1 MKIKK
6 VEIEGFRAY
15 KYKKDGTFDF
25 TNESGEPSNFVAI
38 YAPNG
43 FGKSSFYDAVEWAF
57 TDNLERY
64 TNSHDKKNNELAAKG
79 TKRLQVPQK
88 ILRNTEVL
96 DDVPTHVSVI
106 TTTKKFERKL
116 KKPRSN
122 SSDLTFKATKKSEDV
137 EVYKRVILSQDAID
151 RFLREAKPQER
162 YDLFMGFFGG
172 SAETLRQEMTLLI
185 NENES
190 KIVTLLAERSRIES
204 QLNNPVDSRIFED
217 FNTLAAAL
225 NSQGEAIVFVDENF
239 DTHAEHQI
247 LLSIVTRTQ
256 ALNAERA
263 ATQQRHAALL
273 LQLSGLPGFKR
284 NLELLPQ
291 QNSYVNSLSKGFQDS
306 VKYQQ
311 LTAAHSRGLTE
322 WQSISDELKVL
333 EEVVAQVPSFIADE
347 EVRVQSVGQLPAL
360 TAEKNRLTAE
370 LKTAETSAVGTKKSI
385 ADLDQRA
392 LDLQSLIATSPA
404 IYSEIAANEAG
415 LIGLKVD
422 LSDKLTSLQLT
433 VAERDAVA
441 SQLNKIPS
449 LPITVDTLLY
459 GDTSYL
465 GLPDDFIVKIQ
476 VAHEELAALRLHDQ
490 SIKTTQVA
498 LTQQMEAVES
508 LVSLGISYLSKWP
521 SAKCP
526 LCRLPH
532 PTSDALIAAV
542 KNNDLLTLVA
552 KQNAQELENIAL
564 RIQSLSAEID
574 SHVGEAQKK
583 HSEHL
588 SSLRQKLNDFSSRV
602 TELESQRTRIAASV
616 DTAERTLKTL
626 KARVWDVD
634 SQELRKRVDAELAVA
649 SERRPFLAQQLA
661 SVEHSVTSLRNQ
673 IQILE
678 NQILGLVNLIHEIT
692 NKTSYEKVKAFISKE
707 AVAEFRT
714 LALICDR
721 KKAELTTRINELG
734 EQLVQLLGECN
745 ELQSIMNSEGNW
757 IDFAVLASN
766 KDEAVRHLNDT
777 QAAITTFVQTVDRLV
792 GKPLGKDPDLIERE
806 INELTPEL
814 LRRDNVLAAKIQS
827 FDLLAEQLKAFKPY
841 FDGLKLRDQL
851 KVVEHDLSLHRLVES
866 KLKAE
871 RESVVSKLKERVK
884 EFFFTDLINTIYSKI
899 DPHPSFKTVQFIV
912 DFESYEKPG
921 LNIVLQDE
929 RGDIISP
936 MLYFSAAQLNI
947 LSLSVFLANALHAT
961 DKSGAPLDV
970 IMIDDPIQ
978 SMDSIN
984 VLATIDLL
992 RNVSERFN
1000 KQIIISTHDENF
1012 FGLLKRKIPTDVFNS
1027 KFLQLESFG
1036 VVGQG

>member
-57 TDNLERY
+57 TNNLDRY
-64 TNSHDKKNNELAAKG
+64 TNSHNKKNNELAAKG
-79 TKRLQVPQK
+79 TKQLQVPQK

-116 KKPRSN
+116 QMPRSN
-122 SSDLTFKATKKSEDV
+122 SSDLSFKATKKSENVD
-137 EVYKRVILSQDAID
+137 VYKRVILSQDAID

-162 YDLFMGFFGG
+162 YDLFMSSFGG

-185 NENES
+185 NENKS
-190 KIVTLLAERSRIES
+190 KIDALLAEKSNIES
-204 QLNNPVDSRIFED
+204 QLNNPVDDRIFKD
-217 FNTLAAAL
+217 FNNLAADL
-225 NSQGEAIVFVDENF
+225 NSQGEAIVFIDENF
-239 DTHAEHQI
+239 DAQTEHQI
-247 LLSIVTRTQ
+247 LLSFVTRTH

-263 ATQQRHAALL
+263 AIQQRHAALL

-291 QNSYVNSLSKGFQDS
+291 QNLYANSVSKGVQDS

-311 LTAAHSRGLTE
+311 LTAAHNRGLSE
-322 WQSISDELKVL
+322 WQSISDELKDL
-333 EEVVAQVPSFIADE
+333 EEVIALVPSFIADE
-347 EVRVQSVGQLPAL
+347 EVKVQSAGQLPIL
-360 TAEKNRLTAE
+360 TTEKNRLTAE
-370 LKTAETSAVGTKKSI
+370 LRTAEISVAAAKETI
-385 ADLDQRA
+385 ADLDQSVLR
-392 LDLQSLIATSPA
+392 LQSLIATSPA
-404 IYSEIAANEAG
+404 IYAEIESNETG
-415 LIGLKVD
+415 LRALKLD
-422 LSDKLTSLQLT
+422 LSAKITDFQLT

-441 SQLNKIPS
+441 SQLNKIPT
-449 LPITVDTLLY
+449 LLITADTLLY

-465 GLPDDFIVKIQ
+465 GLPDDFIGKIQ

-498 LTQQMEAVES
+498 LTQQMEAVEK

-521 SAKCP
+521 STNCP

-552 KQNAQELENIAL
+552 KQNAQELEKIAF
-564 RIQSLSAEID
+564 RMQSLSAEID
-574 SHVGEAQKK
+574 SHVGAAQKK

-588 SSLRQKLNDFSSRV
+588 SSLRQKLNDFGSKV
-602 TELESQRTRIAASV
+602 TDLDNQRTRLATSV
-616 DTAERTLKTL
+616 DSAGRTIKSL
-626 KARVWDVD
+626 KAKVWDVD
-634 SQELRKRVDAELAVA
+634 SQELRKRVDAELAIA
-649 SERRPFLAQQLA
+649 SERRPLLAQQLA
-661 SVEHSVTSLRNQ
+661 SVENSVTLLSSKIKN
-673 IQILE
+673 LE

-692 NKTSYEKVKAFISKE
+692 YKTPYEKVKDFISKE
-707 AVAEFRT
+707 AIAEIRT
-714 LALICDR
+714 LASRCDR
-721 KKAELTTRINELG
+721 KKTELITKINALS
-734 EQLVQLLGECN
+734 EQLAQLLGECN
-745 ELQSIMNSEGNW
+745 ELQRIMNSEGNW
-757 IDFAVLASN
+757 IDFAILASN
-766 KDEAVRHLNDT
+766 KDEAVRHLNET
-777 QAAITTFVQTVDRLV
+777 QSAITTFVQTVDRLV
-792 GKPLGKDPDLIERE
+792 GKPLGEDYVLIERE

-814 LRRDNVLAAKIQS
+814 LRRDNMLAAKIQS
-827 FDLLAEQLKAFKPY
+827 FDLLTEQLKAFKPY
-841 FDGLKLRDQL
+841 FDGLKLRDKL
-851 KVVEHDLSLHRLVES
+851 KVVEHDLSLHKLVES
-866 KLKAE
+866 KLTAE
-871 RESVVSKLKERVK
+871 RASVVLRLKERVK
-884 EFFFTDLINTIYSKI
+884 EFFFTDLINAIYSKI
-899 DPHPSFKTVQFIV
+899 DPHPSFKTVQFVV
-912 DFESYEKPG
+912 DFESSDKPG

-961 DKSGAPLDV
+961 DKYGEPLDV
-970 IMIDDPIQ
+970 ILIDDPVQ

-1027 KFLQLESFG
+1027 KFLQLASFG
-1036 VVGQG
+1036 VVEQG

>member
-15 KYKKDGTFDF
+15 KYKEDGTFDF
-25 TNESGEPSNFVAI
+25 TNEGGDPSNFVVI

-64 TNSHDKKNNELAAKG
+64 TSSHSKKNNELAAKG
-79 TKRLQVPQK
+79 TKLNQVPQK
-88 ILRNTEVL
+88 ILRNKEVL

-106 TTTKKFERKL
+106 TTTKKFERTL
-116 KKPRSN
+116 KKTKSN
-122 SSDLTFKATKKSEDV
+122 SSDLTFNTAKKSEDV
-137 EVYKRVILSQDAID
+137 EVYKRIILSQDAID

-162 YDLFMGFFGG
+162 YDLFMVFFGG
-172 SAETLRQEMTLLI
+172 GAETLRQELTLLI
-185 NENES
+185 NENKS
-190 KIVTLLAERSRIES
+190 KIDALVAERSNIES
-204 QLNNPVDSRIFED
+204 QLNNPVDYRIFED
-217 FNTLAAAL
+217 FNNLAAAL

-239 DTHAEHQI
+239 DAQAEYQI
-247 LLSIVTRTQ
+247 LLSIVTRTH

-263 ATQQRHAALL
+263 AIQQRHAALL

-291 QNSYVNSLSKGFQDS
+291 QNSYASSVLKGVQDS

-311 LTAAHSRGLTE
+311 LTTAHSHGLSE
-322 WQSISDELKVL
+322 WQSISAELKVL
-333 EEVVAQVPSFIADE
+333 EEVIAQVPSFVADE
-347 EVRVQSVGQLPAL
+347 EVRAQSAGQLPVL

-370 LKTAETSAVGTKKSI
+370 LKTAETSAAATKKSI

-392 LDLQSLIATSPA
+392 LGLQSLIATSPA
-404 IYSEIAANEAG
+404 IHSEIASNEAG
-415 LIGLKVD
+415 LIGLKLD
-422 LSDKLTSLQLT
+422 LSAKITSFQLT

-441 SQLNKIPS
+441 SQLNNIPI
-449 LPITVDTLLY
+449 LPITADTLLY

-465 GLPDDFIVKIQ
+465 GLPEDFIGKIQ

-521 SAKCP
+521 SSNCP

-532 PTSDALIAAV
+532 PTSEDLIAAV

-552 KQNAQELENIAL
+552 KQNAQELERIAL

-574 SHVGEAQKK
+574 SHVAEAQKK

-588 SSLRQKLNDFSSRV
+588 SSLRQKLNDFGSQV
-602 TELESQRTRIAASV
+602 TELENQRTRLTASV
-616 DTAERTLKTL
+616 DTAEHTLKSL
-626 KARVWDVD
+626 KASVWDVD
-634 SQELRKRVDAELAVA
+634 SQELRRRVDAELAVA
-649 SERRPFLAQQLA
+649 SERRPFLVQQLT
-661 SVEHSVTSLRNQ
+661 SVEQAITSLRSI
-673 IQILE
+673 IQNLE
-678 NQILGLVNLIHEIT
+678 NQILGLVNLIDEIT
-692 NKTSYEKVKAFISKE
+692 NKTTYEKVKAFISKE
-707 AVAEFRT
+707 AVAEIRT
-714 LALICDR
+714 LASSCDR
-721 KKAELTTRINELG
+721 KKAELTTRINALG
-734 EQLVQLLGECN
+734 EQLGQLLGACN
-745 ELQSIMNSEGNW
+745 DLQGIMNSEGNW

-777 QAAITTFVQTVDRLV
+777 QSAITTFVQTVDRLV
-792 GKPLGKDPDLIERE
+792 GKPLGKDSDLIERE
-806 INELTPEL
+806 INELTLEL
-814 LRRDNVLAAKIQS
+814 LRHDDALAAKIQS
-827 FDLLAEQLKAFKPY
+827 FDLLTEQLKAFKPY

-866 KLKAE
+866 KLSAE
-871 RESVVSKLKERVK
+871 RKIVISKLTERVE
-884 EFFFTDLINTIYSKI
+884 EFFFTDLINAIYSKI
-899 DPHPSFKTVQFIV
+899 DPHPSFKTVQFV
-912 DFESYEKPG
+912 ADFESSDKPG

-929 RGDIISP
+929 IGDIISP

-961 DKSGAPLDV
+961 DKFGTPLDV
-970 IMIDDPIQ
+970 ILIDDPIQ

-1000 KQIIISTHDENF
+1000 KQIIISTHDENL
-1012 FGLLKRKIPTDVFNS
+1012 FGLLKRKIPTDFFNS